1 MIDKKLCLLF
11 SFVIFAA
18 IFLDKE
24 IVQYYGIEL

>member
-1 MIDKKLCLLF
+1 MIDKKVVSPIF
-11 SFVIFAA
+11 FVIFAA